1 MNKTLWIAATGMAA
15 QQLKT
20 DTIANN
26 IANASTTGYKKS
38 VANFKDLL
46 YETQVEP
53 GASTNAGS
61 DLPVGIQT
69 GSGVD
74 IGATSKFFGQGS
86 ALDSSSDLDLMI
98 KGDGFFQVALPD
110 GTNAL
115 TRDGNLYMNQN
126 GQVVTSAGY
135 EVVGFPTLDP
145 QGLNITIAEDGTVSQ
160 KVNGEIS
167 EVGRIQLAR
176 VANPEGLSSIGGNL
190 YLETEA
196 SGSAN
201 LGSPGENGYGA
212 VAQHA
217 LEGSNVDIVKEMVD
231 LIAAQRAYELN
242 SKTIKSADEML
253 QQIANLK

>member
-1 MNKTLWIAATGMAA
+1 MNKTLWIAATGMTA

-26 IANASTTGYKKS
+26 IANASTTGYKKG

-46 YETQVEP
+46 YETKVEP

-61 DLPVGIQT
+61 DLPVGIQK

-74 IGATSKFFGQGS
+74 IGAISKFFGQGS
-86 ALDSSSDLDLMI
+86 PLESSSDLDVMI
-98 KGDGFFQVALPD
+98 NGDGFFQILLPD

-126 GQVVTSAGY
+126 GQVVTSSGY
-135 EVVGFPTLDP
+135 EVAGFPNLDP
-145 QGLNITIAEDGTVSQ
+145 EGLTITIASDGTVSQ
-160 KVNGEIS
+160 KVGGEVK
-167 EVGRIQLAR
+167 EVGRIQVAR
-176 VANPEGLSSIGGNL
+176 VANPEGLSNIGGNL
-190 YLETEA
+190 YIETQA
-196 SGSAN
+196 SGDAR
-201 LGSPGENGYGA
+201 LGSPGENGYGSIS
-212 VAQHA
+212 QHA